1 LDLIKDV
8 GYQLMKNL
16 LLVLLILP
24 LTSFACPALSE
35 EQEAYN
41 KLQAA
46 AAEYREARRLEEIKK
61 ILQQINK

>member
-1 LDLIKDV
+1 
-8 GYQLMKNL
+8 MKNL

>member
-1 LDLIKDV
+1 MKHLLIV
-8 GYQLMKNL
+8 
-16 LLVLLILP
+16 LLVLP
-24 LTSFACPALSE
+24 LTAFACPALTE

-46 AAEYREARRLEEIKK
+46 AAEYREAKRAEEIKQ